1 MNNLVKRCAEE
12 FNRDIVEK
20 FGIESSKECIE
31 VCLLCVSEIF
41 KEPKDKILDEFK
53 GADSFVTCHDSVK
66 NDWIDLFGNEK
77 IKCKEFS
84 KRVKKI
90 LKTNNK
96 SNIMTLRSMLAVD
109 GLRKGDESKYIDNLG
124 LDCSYLTAIR
134 DIYSTLKE
142 HDPEEATQLIKNTLI
157 HSLILHCPIFKEI
170 EPPND
175 IIQVDFRDTVDKLLT
190 FYNEKTLKRIASEL
204 KPKKRKLEQK
214 KTPLKKSKIL
224 QDGAKINLSEESEDE
239 DDTRAKKIKLDDEE
253 SKQASDMLMAEMEL
267 SDEDN

>member
-12 FNRDIVEK
+12 FNRDVVEK
-20 FGIESSKECIE
+20 YSIESSKECIE

-53 GADSFVTCHDSVK
+53 GSDSFVTCHDSVK

-96 SNIMTLRSMLAVD
+96 SNIMTLRTMLAYD

-124 LDCSYLTAIR
+124 LDCTYLNAIR

-142 HDPEEATQLIKNTLI
+142 HEPEEATQLIKNTLI
-157 HSLILHCPIFKEI
+157 HSLILHCPIFKDI

-175 IIQVDFRDTVDKLLT
+175 ILQVNFKDIVDKILT
-190 FYNEKTLKRIASEL
+190 FYNDKTLKRIASEL
-204 KPKKRKLEQK
+204 KPRKRKLEHKTVK
-214 KTPLKKSKIL
+214 KPKQLTE
-224 QDGAKINLSEESEDE
+224 GAKIEIPEESEDE
-239 DDTRAKKIKLDDEE
+239 DEVQAKKIKFDQEE
-253 SKQASDMLMAEMEL
+253 TKQATDILMGEMEL
-267 SDEDN
+267 SDDE

>member
-12 FNRDIVEK
+12 FNRDVVEK
-20 FGIESSKECIE
+20 YSIESSKECIE

-53 GADSFVTCHDSVK
+53 GSDSFVTYHDSVT

-77 IKCKEFS
+77 IKCKDFS

-96 SNIMTLRSMLAVD
+96 SNIMTLRSILAYD

-124 LDCSYLTAIR
+124 LDCTYLNAIR
-134 DIYSTLKE
+134 EIYGTLKE

-157 HSLILHCPIFKEI
+157 HSLILHCPIFKDI
-170 EPPND
+170 ELPND
-175 IIQVDFRDTVDKLLT
+175 ILQVDYKDIVDKLLT
-190 FYNEKTLKRIASEL
+190 FYNEKTLKRIATEL

-214 KTPLKKSKIL
+214 RPTFRKSKQL
-224 QDGAKINLSEESEDE
+224 TDGAKIEIPEESEDE
-239 DDTRAKKIKLDDEE
+239 DEVRAKKIKFDEE
-253 SKQASDMLMAEMEL
+253 ETKQATDMLMGEMEM
-267 SDEDN
+267 SDDE